1 MRISTLFV
9 LATLWL
15 AGTAVAAPLEQILK
29 SPHREA
35 DSSRDGDHHP
45 AETLAES
52 ILVEFLAGI
61 GIP

>member
-35 DSSRDGDHHP
+35 
-45 AETLAES
+45 E
-52 ILVEFLAGI
+52 I
-61 GIP
+61 GRASCRERV